1 MSKYNFNVL
10 FMVLALLFVSCDNLV
25 NSKNDDSY
33 NSNTEITDNVKFSS
47 GWYSYLTDNDENYSY
62 IKNKGSVT
70 ISGTTERFTS
80 QVMESLYHIFYHN
93 ETSITKTENG
103 FILSLGENSMDFFST
118 VNIPEWCSSF
128 EYF

>member
-1 MSKYNFNVL
+1 
-10 FMVLALLFVSCDNLV
+10 
-25 NSKNDDSY
+25 
-33 NSNTEITDNVKFSS
+33 
-47 GWYSYLTDNDENYSY
+47 
-62 IKNKGSVT
+62 
-70 ISGTTERFTS
+70 
-80 QVMESLYHIFYHN
+80 MESLYHIFYHN